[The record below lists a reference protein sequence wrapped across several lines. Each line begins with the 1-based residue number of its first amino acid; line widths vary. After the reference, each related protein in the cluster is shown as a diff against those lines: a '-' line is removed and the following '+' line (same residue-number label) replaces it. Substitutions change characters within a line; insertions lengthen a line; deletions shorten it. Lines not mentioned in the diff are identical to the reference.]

1 MSKEAAARA
10 LVAYKFMKFRIRTN
24 IPGGSHPLGPVS
36 AMHLISAINPQPGDI
51 IWEIGCGEP
60 LLASAM
66 SACMNG
72 GRVIC
77 TDIDHVFNAL
87 RSAVTGFMHT
97 RRADAGKQLLIKM
110 RDLKIAASTCVEY
123 CSQFP
128 VDYKELKTKQL
139 RERIIGLKFEFL
151 KICGL
156 ENPREKPK
164 EYELRFAV
172 GLTEIAYPAHCQ
184 RSGVEE
190 EEEEDDLNQLKR
202 KSKRKHKTLNQLNHR
217 SNKKSDSDSE
227 SFHSN
232 QESYVNSRKIIRSNL
247 VNIGL
252 SPEVN

>member
-1 MSKEAAARA
+1 MSNEAAARA

-60 LLASAM
+60 LLASAL

-128 VDYKELKTKQL
+128 VDYKELKTEQL
-139 RERIIGLKFEFL
+139 REKIIGLKFEFL

-172 GLTEIAYPAHCQ
+172 GLTEFAYPAHCQ
-184 RSGVEE
+184 RSAV
-190 EEEEDDLNQLKR
+190 EEEEDDLNQVKHKR
-202 KSKRKHKTLNQLNHR
+202 KLKTLNQLNHQ

-227 SFHSN
+227 CFHSQNERYENSKKN
-232 QESYVNSRKIIRSNL
+232 QKNH
-247 VNIGL
+247 